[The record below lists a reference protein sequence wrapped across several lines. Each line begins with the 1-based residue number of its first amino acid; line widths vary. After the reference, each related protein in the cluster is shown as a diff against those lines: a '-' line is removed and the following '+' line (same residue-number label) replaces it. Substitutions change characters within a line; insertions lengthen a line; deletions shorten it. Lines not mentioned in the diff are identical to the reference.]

1 MLTAIKKNKKMGFF
15 IKASSLSFIKASSLS
30 FIFNI
35 KIINIYYFDAH
46 SNTL

>member
-1 MLTAIKKNKKMGFF
+1 MLTATKKNKKMGF
-15 IKASSLSFIKASSLS
+15 FIKASSLS